1 MGIRVRQ
8 SHFYISHLA
17 ECIVIDFSPVVR
29 RHGPPY
35 ARRDYARKKERTRIS
50 RQLFGATND
59 GAELSRW

>member
-29 RHGPPY
+29 RHSPPY
-35 ARRDYARKKERTRIS
+35 ARRDYARKKGLEYPVSFLGRPMTVP
-50 RQLFGATND
+50 N
-59 GAELSRW
+59 